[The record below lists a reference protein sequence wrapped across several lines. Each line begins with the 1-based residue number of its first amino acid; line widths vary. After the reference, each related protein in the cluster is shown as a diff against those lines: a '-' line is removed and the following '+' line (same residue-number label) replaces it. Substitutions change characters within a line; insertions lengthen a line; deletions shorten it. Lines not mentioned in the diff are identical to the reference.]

1 MKRILL
7 LFVTSTMLSGCLVM
21 VPGHLYPVQGSL
33 ASQTPVPVYQFT
45 INGVG
50 NSGTMSTTLPG
61 GEVCR
66 GNWARVQQNDPS
78 ASKFSADWDRVYG
91 EGFFVANVLGNS
103 AIVRAVL
110 VGNNGTTLNVEFH
123 ALTPGEPTNNVKGI
137 AVDNNGNIFKL
148 TF

>member
-21 VPGHLYPVQGSL
+21 VPGHLYPVEGAL
-33 ASQTPVPVYQFT
+33 ASQTPAPIYQVT
-45 INGVG
+45 INGIG
-50 NSGTMSTTLPG
+50 DSGTMSATLPD

-66 GNWARVQQNDPS
+66 GSWAPVPQNDPS
-78 ASKFSADWDRVYG
+78 AAKFSADWDRVYG
-91 EGFFVANVLGNS
+91 PGFFVANVLGNS

-110 VGNNGTTLNVEFH
+110 VGNKGTTLNVEFH
-123 ALTPGEPTNNVKGI
+123 AITAGAPTNNVKGI
-137 AVDNNGNIFKL
+137 GVDNNGNIFKL